1 MTNTAILAAAAW
13 LLLAYALERFGRRFR
28 MPAVVLLIVC
38 GLVARQVLDAF
49 GIELHWIEPIVPII
63 GTVGL
68 ILIVLEGALDLT
80 VTRERQ
86 ALIIEAA
93 AASFTGFVAGVAG
106 FALLF
111 AQVAG
116 MPLVT
121 ALLVAIPF
129 AVVSSSVAI
138 PAAAGLPDASREF
151 VVYESSLSDILG
163 VLVFYSWLVADGSLD
178 RFAAD
183 LIGGGALSVVAA
195 FFAAVALFYFIN
207 QIDGHVRFVP
217 LLAGLVLLYAIAK
230 EAHLSPL
237 IIVLVCGLVINNP
250 RLVTWH
256 RGMRKLRTDGYAD
269 TLREFKS
276 IVAELTFAT
285 KSLFFLLL
293 GYWTDVRSMLS
304 VSAWLVAIAGVAG
317 IIAARYVV
325 LKLLRRSDTRTLLW
339 LAPRGLVTVLL
350 FLSAQHA
357 GKVDGFPFGAVM
369 LVVLITSALTALAHR
384 SSFVTD
390 SESDDDDTAPGS
402 TAGATEAAQVVAS
415 ASGASVAGVAPDP
428 SIASAMAPPPG
439 LSIASTLAPP
449 LADISAPLPADPS
462 PPPRPSVR

>member
-13 LLLAYALERFGRRFR
+13 LLVAYAIERFGRRFR
-28 MPAVVLLIVC
+28 MPAVVLLVVC
-38 GLVARQVLDAF
+38 GLVTRQVLDAF
-49 GIELHWIEPIVPII
+49 GIRLHLIEPIVPII

-80 VTRERQ
+80 VTRDRKTLVLQ
-86 ALIIEAA
+86 AA
-93 AASFTGFVAGVAG
+93 ATSFAGFALGVAG

-111 AQVAG
+111 TKVVG
-116 MPLVT
+116 LPLST

-138 PAAAGLPDASREF
+138 PAAGGLPAASREF

-163 VLVFYSWLVADGSLD
+163 VLVFYSWLVSDGSLE

-183 LIGGGALSVVAA
+183 LVGGGALSVAVA
-195 FFAAVALFYFIN
+195 FVAAVALFYFIN
-207 QIDGHVRFVP
+207 QLEGHVRFVP
-217 LLAGLVLLYAIAK
+217 LLAGLVLLYAIGK

-256 RGMRKLRTDGYAD
+256 RSMRRLRTEGYAD

-285 KSLFFLLL
+285 KSVFFLLL

-317 IIAARYVV
+317 ILAARYVV
-325 LKLLRRSDTRTLLW
+325 LKLVRRSDIHSLLW

-357 GKVDGFPFGAVM
+357 GKVDGVPFGAVM

-384 SSFVTD
+384 TTFAID
-390 SESDDDDTAPGS
+390 GAAADDDAAHRHAAESAPMAASGTAPVAAPGTTPATQIPATGS
-402 TAGATEAAQVVAS
+402 AALPTGGSSTPAT
-415 ASGASVAGVAPDP
+415 
-428 SIASAMAPPPG
+428 
-439 LSIASTLAPP
+439 
-449 LADISAPLPADPS
+449 
-462 PPPRPSVR
+462 